1 MTPTVFRIRL
11 IFNYM
16 RPQFR
21 FLDSVN
27 AAVVAGL
34 TEAGVPSEKVTGR
47 EAGPWTFAVG
57 GFSKRGGMTVMS
69 GLTIST
75 ADAEIAR
82 ALAGLDPAATRARS
96 SNGDELDFAGADVS
110 AELRLPHEEISELAV
125 AFGSPFAVMKPK
137 TGRSKTRFHDDLGSV
152 DLSAALRASVSARAG
167 REVDLEFHVDPLTLA
182 VNGRRRLVSTRFVRN
197 RRILIPAFSMPLT
210 MRGRPEDIRF
220 AYFAGIGAKTRGGF
234 GCPVM
239 LQ

>member
-1 MTPTVFRIRL
+1 MHRIRL
-11 IFNYM
+11 AFNHV

-34 TEAGVPSEKVTGR
+34 TEAGAPSERVVGR

-57 GFSKRGGMTVMS
+57 GFSKRGGLTVMS
-69 GLTIST
+69 GLTVST

-82 ALAGLDPAATRARS
+82 ALARLDPAAARARS
-96 SNGDELDFAGADVS
+96 SNGDELDFSGADIG
-110 AELRLPHEEISELAV
+110 AELRSPHEAVSELAV
-125 AFGSPFAVMKPK
+125 AFGSPFAVMKAK
-137 TGRSKTRFHDDLGSV
+137 TGRSKTRFHDDLAGV
-152 DLSAALRASVSARAG
+152 DLSAALRASVAARAG
-167 REVDLEFHVDPLTLA
+167 RALDLEFHVDPLTLA
-182 VNGRRRLVSTRFVRN
+182 VDGCRRLVPTRFVRD
-197 RRILIPAFSMPLT
+197 RRILIPAFSIPLT